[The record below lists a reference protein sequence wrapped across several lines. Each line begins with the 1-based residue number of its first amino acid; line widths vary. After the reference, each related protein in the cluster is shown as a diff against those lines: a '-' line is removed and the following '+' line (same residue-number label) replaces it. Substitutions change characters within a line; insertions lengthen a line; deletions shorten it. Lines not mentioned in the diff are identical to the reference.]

1 MARLGTMTTNTTP
14 TSPGTSDLSRPGGT
28 TSPATATAPTDGD
41 RGRGAALVGGQDIAT
56 LVAHATQAFAQLPS
70 GITELGH
77 VFEDAGEEIALVG
90 GPVRDA
96 FLGVAPHDFDLT
108 TSARP
113 ERTEE
118 LLRAWGGT
126 TWDIGREFG
135 TIGAHR
141 GNLDVEVTTYRSDAY
156 EVGSRKPSV
165 SFGDTLEGDL
175 TRRDFT
181 VNSMAMR
188 LPGMV
193 LVDPHHGLED
203 LAEAR
208 LRTPVTAVQ
217 SFDDDPL
224 RIMRAARFASQL
236 GIDVDEDVMA
246 AMAAMAHRLDI
257 VSAERIRA
265 ELERLIV
272 GAHPRRGLEL
282 MVHTGV
288 AGVVLPEFAALVD
301 TKDEHGRHKDV
312 YEHTLIVLDQAIA
325 QETGPEGPV
334 PTPDFVLR
342 FAAIMHDVGKPAT
355 RRFEA
360 GGTVSFH
367 HHEIVGAKLTR
378 ARMRALT
385 FDKRTTEAVVKL
397 VGLHLRFHGYGEAAW
412 TDSAVRRYVADAG
425 DQLERLHR
433 LTRADCTT
441 RNRRKA
447 MQLAAAYDDLEARIG
462 ELREQEQ
469 LDAIRPD
476 LDGDQI
482 MEILGIRP
490 SRAVKMA
497 RDHLLE
503 VRMER
508 GPLGG
513 EEARGELLAWWSDPR
528 VREAAGAAAAE
539 QAHWEELV
547 NEKKARKKAARA
559 VRSGQGTGGTEE
571 PHPARD
577 TRRN

>member
-1 MARLGTMTTNTTP
+1 MTRN
-14 TSPGTSDLSRPGGT
+14 TSPLPPTASARTSHCGRP
-28 TSPATATAPTDGD
+28 SDVAARRDA
-41 RGRGAALVGGQDIAT
+41 RGARGSALVGSQDIAT
-56 LVAHATQAFAQLPS
+56 LVANATTAFAELPEE
-70 GITELGH
+70 ILELGH

-96 FLGVAPHDFDLT
+96 FLGVTPHDFDLT

-118 LLRAWGGT
+118 LLRRWGGT

-141 GNLDVEVTTYRSDAY
+141 HDLDVEVTTYRTDSYD
-156 EVGSRKPSV
+156 VGSRKPEV
-165 SFGDTLEGDL
+165 SYGDTLEGDL

-181 VNSMAMR
+181 VNAMAMR

-208 LRTPVTAVQ
+208 LRTPVSAEQ

-236 GIDVDEDVMA
+236 GIDVGEDVMD
-246 AMAAMAHRLDI
+246 AMSAMAHRLDI

-288 AGVVLPEFAALVD
+288 ADVVLPEFSALVD
-301 TKDEHGRHKDV
+301 TRDEHGRHKDV
-312 YEHTLIVLDQAIA
+312 YEHTLIVLDQAIDL
-325 QETGPEGPV
+325 ETGPEGPV
-334 PTPDFVLR
+334 PAPDFVLR

-355 RRFEA
+355 RRFER

-367 HHEIVGAKLTR
+367 HHEVVGAKLTR
-378 ARMRALT
+378 ARMKALT

-447 MQLAAAYDDLEARIG
+447 MQLAAAYDDLEQRIHD
-462 ELREQEQ
+462 LREKEQ

-503 VRMER
+503 VRMDR
-508 GPLGG
+508 GPLGPDAAR
-513 EEARGELLAWWSDPR
+513 EALLEWWSDPA
-528 VREAAGAAAAE
+528 VREAAGEAAQE
-539 QAHWEELV
+539 QAHWEALV
-547 NEKKARKKAARA
+547 REKKERKKAARA
-559 VRSGQGTGGTEE
+559 ARATQEHDPAAE
-571 PHPARD
+571 PH
-577 TRRN
+577 RN